1 MNAVRRAVAV
11 LALLL
16 AGGCGGASTAIV
28 AAPGVPAGVPCG
40 TVTIAVNPWAGYAA
54 NVAVVGYLLRTELG
68 CTVRTKELTEDDS
81 WAGIASGEVDVIL
94 ENWGHDDLR
103 RRYIDQQKVAVSLGA
118 TGNQGVIGWYV
129 PPWMKAEH
137 PDITDWQTL
146 NRYAPLFRT
155 GRSGKRGQFL
165 AGDPSFVTNDA
176 ALITNLRLNY
186 TVVHA
191 GSEDRL
197 IRAFQRAEAD
207 RTPLLGY
214 FYEPQW
220 LLAELDLVHIPLPRH
235 RPGCDVDP
243 KAVACDY
250 PAYLLDKVGRA
261 GFLRSGSP
269 AVELIENFRW
279 TNADQ
284 NAVARD
290 LTVNGLSPD
299 EAARRWLTAHP
310 RQWRKWLP

>member
-1 MNAVRRAVAV
+1 MT
-11 LALLL
+11 LLTVT
-16 AGGCGGASTAIV
+16 GCGGASTAIV
-28 AAPGVPAGVPCG
+28 APPGVPSGVPCG

-68 CTVRTKELTEDDS
+68 CTVRTKDLTEADA
-81 WAGIASGEVDVIL
+81 WAGLAAGTVDVIL

-103 RRYIDQQKVAVSLGA
+103 RRYIDQEKVAVSMGV

-129 PPWMKAEH
+129 PPWMKAEY
-137 PDITDWQTL
+137 PDITDWRSL
-146 NRYAPLFRT
+146 NRHAELFRT
-155 GRSGKRGQFL
+155 DRSGERGQFL

-176 ALITNLRLNY
+176 SLITNLGLDF

-197 IRAFQRAEAD
+197 IRAFRRAEAE
-207 RTPLLGY
+207 RRPLIGY

-220 LLAELDLVHIPLPRH
+220 LLAEVGLVHVALPRH
-235 RPGCDVDP
+235 RPGCDADP
-243 KAVACDY
+243 QKVACDY
-250 PAYLLDKVGRA
+250 PAYALDKIARA
-261 GFLRSGSP
+261 AFLRSGSP
-269 AVELIENFRW
+269 AVRLIANFRW

-284 NAVARD
+284 NTVARD
-290 LTVNGLSPD
+290 LTVNGLTPD

-310 RQWRKWLP
+310 DSWRQWLR